1 MTDPRLAISAVIP
14 TAGRAH
20 LLRPALESL
29 ARQTLA
35 HDRYEVVVV
44 DDGSTDDTVAVCESL
59 ASALQLRVLST
70 ASAGI
75 SAAKNLGLFVARAPI
90 VAFLDDD
97 DVADPDLLAQHL
109 LAHDEHPSET
119 VAVLGRTTWSPDLEV
134 TEVMRFVTDI
144 GCYLFAYPYFNDG
157 QFLDYT
163 AFWGG
168 RSSCKRSLL
177 TREGIFDTR
186 LRFGSEDIELGYR
199 LSAVGLKVC
208 YRAAA
213 LSYMNRPITYDQFC
227 ARCERQGR
235 SQHVFS
241 RVLHPGTAE
250 VATYCQV
257 GDAERR
263 WRQAEQVLA
272 LRVELVHQ
280 LEAELVADPGD
291 DDVRS
296 RLHGLYR
303 WTFDA
308 FKLKG
313 IAAAAAGAP
322 LGGPAT

>member
-1 MTDPRLAISAVIP
+1 MIDAHLAISAVIP

-20 LLRPALESL
+20 LLRPALDSL

-44 DDGSTDDTVAVCESL
+44 DDGSTDDTVALCETM
-59 ASALQLRVLST
+59 ASEFQLRVLST

-75 SAAKNLGLFVARAPI
+75 SAAKNLGLFAARAPI

-97 DVADPDLLAQHL
+97 DVADPALLESHL
-109 LAHDEHPSET
+109 RAHAEHPAET
-119 VAVLGRTTWSPDLEV
+119 VAVLGRTTWSPDLDV
-134 TEVMRFVTDI
+134 TEVMRFVTDV
-144 GCYLFAYPYFNDG
+144 GCYLFAYPYFSDG

-199 LSAVGLKVC
+199 LSKVGLKVC

-241 RVLHPGTAE
+241 RVLHPGVTE
-250 VATYCQV
+250 LATYCAV
-257 GDAERR
+257 GDADRR
-263 WRQAEQVLA
+263 WRQIQPLLPA
-272 LRVELVHQ
+272 RVGLVHE
-280 LEAELVADPGD
+280 LEAELAADPTD
-291 DDVRS
+291 EDVRA

-322 LGGPAT
+322 LGGPGT